1 MLRLGVIGTNWITDQ
16 FIEAAIFTKKYLF
29 HSVYSRKQE
38 SAESFIAKYHKNT
51 SMFTDLTE
59 FLRDDKLQVVYIA
72 SPNSLHFL
80 QAKQVILAGK
90 NVIVEKPA
98 FSNPKELEEIVK
110 LASQM
115 QVFFFEAARNIH
127 EKSFVTVKKFV
138 EKKPFVWGANF
149 HYAKYSS
156 RMNQVLEGE
165 EPNIFSLK
173 FSGGA
178 LMDLGV
184 YLVYAAIGWF
194 GKPRSTHYFASILST
209 GVDGCGT
216 GILRY
221 EDFDVTIHL
230 GKNIDSFVPSEIF
243 FSDGTLILDGI
254 NAISS
259 AQYRSHGG
267 VDQSLEVQALQN
279 PMIEEASDFA
289 KVMLHPRNRVLGK
302 KYEEWVELARDVH
315 DILAEMRKDAG
326 ILFAADKD

>member
-1 MLRLGVIGTNWITDQ
+1 MLYLGVIGTNWITDQ

-29 HSVYSRKQE
+29 HSVYSRKYE
-38 SAESFIAKYHKNT
+38 SAKVFVAKYQKNV

-59 FLRDDKLQVVYIA
+59 FLHDDKLQVVYIA

-80 QAKQVILAGK
+80 QAKQAILAGK

-98 FSNPKELEEIVK
+98 FSNPKELDEIIK
-110 LASQM
+110 LANQR
-115 QVFFFEAARNIH
+115 QVFFFEAARNVH
-127 EKSFVTVKKFV
+127 EKSFTTVKEFV
-138 EKKPFVWGANF
+138 KDKPLVWGANF

-156 RMNQVLEGE
+156 RMNKVIEGE

-194 GKPRSTHYFASILST
+194 GKPRVTHYFASILPT

-221 EDFDVTIHL
+221 EDFDVTIYL
-230 GKNIDSFVPSEIF
+230 GKNVDSFATSEIF
-243 FSDGTLILDGI
+243 FSDGTLVLDGI

-259 AQYRSHGG
+259 AQYRSYRG
-267 VDQSLEVQALQN
+267 VDKALKVQAIKN

-289 KVMLHPRNRVLGK
+289 EVMLHPKDRTLGEE
-302 KYEEWVELARDVH
+302 YEEWIEIARNVH
-315 DILAEMRKDAG
+315 DVLAEMRKDAG
-326 ILFAADKD
+326 IVFAADED